1 MPVKE
6 SAPFH
11 PPATS
16 IGKRGPKIPKQKADY
31 EIKSVSN
38 ALDILEA
45 FTGDD
50 AELGVTELGKRL
62 DLHKNNVFRLLATL
76 ELSGY
81 IEQNRITEN
90 YRLGLKPLE
99 LGKAFQRHCGLTSQS
114 KEVLKSLVA
123 VCNETASIGV
133 FRGGK
138 VIYIDV
144 EETTKSVRVI
154 SRLGAVLPAYCTS
167 IGKVLLAFKSMEEI
181 TNFLQEAS
189 FKQYTNK
196 TVDDREVL
204 MHQLAQIRRRGY
216 SIDNEE
222 YEESVK
228 CVAVPVRDYSRNVVA
243 GLSITGPAHRLP
255 DTRIEDELLPLIL
268 DAGVELSRKLGYNV
282 DGK

>member
-1 MPVKE
+1 MQVKDGIFSRNSL
-6 SAPFH
+6 SAERGKTERIPK
-11 PPATS
+11 
-16 IGKRGPKIPKQKADY
+16 KRGDY

-38 ALDILEA
+38 ALDLLEA
-45 FTGDD
+45 FTGED

-62 DLHKNNVFRLLATL
+62 HLHKNNVFRLLVTL
-76 ELSGY
+76 ELRGY

-99 LGKAFQRHCGLTSQS
+99 LGKAFQRHCGLTSHA
-114 KEVLKSLVA
+114 KEILKRLVS

-167 IGKVLLAFKSMEEI
+167 IGKVLLAAKSRDEI
-181 TNFLQEAS
+181 LSYLQESSLKS
-189 FKQYTNK
+189 FTEKSVT
-196 TVDDREVL
+196 DPEVL
-204 MHQLAQIRRRGY
+204 IHQFGQVRRQGY
-216 SIDNEE
+216 AIDNEE

-228 CVAVPVRDYSRNVVA
+228 CVAVPVRDYSRTVVA

-255 DTRIEDELLPLIL
+255 DERITQELLPLIL
-268 DAGVELSRKLGYNV
+268 DAGVDLSKKLGYNV
-282 DGK
+282 ERD